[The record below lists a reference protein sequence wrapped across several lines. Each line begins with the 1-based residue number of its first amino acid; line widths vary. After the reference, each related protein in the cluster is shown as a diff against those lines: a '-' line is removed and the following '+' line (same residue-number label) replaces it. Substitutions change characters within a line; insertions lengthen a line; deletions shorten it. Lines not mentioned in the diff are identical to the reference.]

1 MRKNVTALVRCK
13 QQSNFHRRNPAN
25 GGDAIA
31 AARNDSVSN

>member
-13 QQSNFHRRNPAN
+13 QQRNFHRRDPGN
-25 GGDAIA
+25 GGNAIA